1 MIQMHKPEAKWQTIF
16 NQYLRETK
24 MPGFFELKCTTN
36 LSFPFSKIE
45 PHQYEGLIA
54 AEKNGL
60 VWKLSDQDM
69 RLKPCDT
76 LSIPALPAYLV
87 IKFPDGY
94 YCLRIGEVVK
104 IRDEGVISITLQ
116 KAKEVAE
123 KIVVL

>member
-1 MIQMHKPEAKWQTIF
+1 MHTPEAKWQTIF
-16 NQYLRETK
+16 NKYLRETG

-45 PHQYEGLIA
+45 QHQYEGLIA